1 MEKDIGGL
9 METVSRVEETANR
22 IEVSLTETKR
32 KLDFEVAYI
41 NNRLTEIG
49 VFRLEKRIGN

>member
-1 MEKDIGGL
+1 